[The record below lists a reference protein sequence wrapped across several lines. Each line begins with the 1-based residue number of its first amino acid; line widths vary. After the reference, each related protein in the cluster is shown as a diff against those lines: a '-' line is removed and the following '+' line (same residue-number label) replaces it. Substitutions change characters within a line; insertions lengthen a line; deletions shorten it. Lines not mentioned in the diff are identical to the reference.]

1 MPKSMKNSEMIA
13 LDVRI
18 VAPSGG
24 KGRDCAEVKED
35 SSVFYF
41 LTHG

>member
-1 MPKSMKNSEMIA
+1 MPKSMKNREMIA

-24 KGRDCAEVKED
+24 KGRDYAEVKED